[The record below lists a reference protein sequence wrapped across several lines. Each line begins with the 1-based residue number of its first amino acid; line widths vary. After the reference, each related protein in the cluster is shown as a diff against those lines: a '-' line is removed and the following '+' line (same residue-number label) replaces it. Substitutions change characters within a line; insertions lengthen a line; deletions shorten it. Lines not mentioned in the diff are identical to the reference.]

1 MPHVSKRR
9 LKKDIYNRV
18 HEDFAELLVEICGY
32 GNRDAFVQELLT
44 KTERLMLGKRL
55 ATVLMLMKGYSA
67 YRVERTLKLTEQTV
81 RRFNRNIRRGRYV
94 MLVENLD
101 RIMHKRK
108 KGNLHRNARIWAS
121 FDVKE

>member
-1 MPHVSKRR
+1 MPHVSRRR

-18 HEDFAELLVEICGY
+18 HEDFAELLVEICKE

-44 KTERLMLGKRL
+44 RTERLMLGKRL

-108 KGNLHRNARIWAS
+108 KGNLHRNQKS
-121 FDVKE
+121 G

>member
-1 MPHVSKRR
+1 MPHVSRRR

-18 HEDFAELLVEICGY
+18 HEDFAELLVEICKE

-44 KTERLMLGKRL
+44 RTERLMLGKRL

-67 YRVERTLKLTEQTV
+67 YRVDRTLKLTAQTV
-81 RRFNRNIRRGRYV
+81 RRFNRNLRKGRYA

-101 RIMHKRK
+101 RIMHKRSK
-108 KGNLHRNARIWAS
+108 KNLHRVARIWAS
-121 FDVKE
+121 LDVKE